1 MLNTSKDLLTTGTLN
16 VVGDLRYEAWH
27 EIMKWE
33 IFFNS
38 DILYHE
44 MQEQLQ
50 KNGFFKI
57 IMTSFLLKHKP
68 LPHIKIIFKTI

>member
-16 VVGDLRYEAWH
+16 VVGDLRYEAWY
-27 EIMKWE
+27 EIMKWD

-50 KNGFFKI
+50 KNGFFENNHDILFIKAQ
-57 IMTSFLLKHKP
+57 TPATHKNY
-68 LPHIKIIFKTI
+68 F

>member
-1 MLNTSKDLLTTGTLN
+1 MLNTSKDLLTSGTLN
-16 VVGDLRYEAWH
+16 AVGDLRY

-50 KNGFFKI
+50 KKGFLKI

-68 LPHIKIIFKTI
+68 LPHIKIIFKTIW

>member
-1 MLNTSKDLLTTGTLN
+1 MHLVFSINANKMLNTSKDLLTTGTLN
-16 VVGDLRYEAWH
+16 VVGDLRYEAWY

-50 KNGFFKI
+50 
-57 IMTSFLLKHKP
+57 
-68 LPHIKIIFKTI
+68 